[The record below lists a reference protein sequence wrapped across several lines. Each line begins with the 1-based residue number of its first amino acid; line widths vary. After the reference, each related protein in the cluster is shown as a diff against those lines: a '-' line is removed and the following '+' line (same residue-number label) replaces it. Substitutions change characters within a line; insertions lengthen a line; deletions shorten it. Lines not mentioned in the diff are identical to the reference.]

1 MSEVFLGID
10 GGGTKTAFIAID
22 EQANVLGEY
31 ITGTSYYVEIG
42 LDQSAKILQQGVEE
56 VLRLANKSINDVSF
70 AFFGLPAFGE
80 DSKQVEALSRLPERF
95 LPPHKFTCDND
106 MVNSWA
112 AAFACRD
119 GINIIA
125 GTGAIAYGVNDQKRA
140 RCSGWGEMFGDEGSA
155 FWIGCKGL
163 GLFSKMSDGRL
174 NKTPLY
180 YIFKEA
186 MALDYDLDMTAIV
199 ANVWNGER
207 SKVASLCK
215 LVFEAHQQDDPHAS
229 DLIIQAAN
237 ELAQTIHTLSLQL
250 GFTQSDN
257 INISYSGGVFNA
269 GDTILLPFKRYLE
282 STGYQFNICAPVL
295 TPVQGAALY
304 ASILANKRLSDE
316 ALNRLL

>member
-10 GGGTKTAFIAID
+10 GGGTKTAFIAVD
-22 EQANVLGEY
+22 ENANVLGEY
-31 ITGTSYYVEIG
+31 TSGTSYYVEIG
-42 LDQSAKILQQGVEE
+42 LEESANILHQGVLE
-56 VLRLANKSINDVSF
+56 VLRQANKSVDDVSY
-70 AFFGLPAFGE
+70 AFFGLPAYGE

-95 LPPHKFTCDND
+95 LAPHKFTCNND

-112 AAFACRD
+112 AAFAGRD

-125 GTGAIAYGVNDQKRA
+125 GTGAIAYGVNGKTHA

-180 YIFKEA
+180 FIFKEA
-186 MALDYDLDMTAIV
+186 MKLDYDLDMTAIV

-215 LVFEAHQQDDPHAS
+215 LVFEAQKQGDVHANE
-229 DLIIQAAN
+229 LIIEAAN
-237 ELAQTIHTLSLQL
+237 ELAQTIHTLSKKL
-250 GFTQSDN
+250 GFTLNDTVDV
-257 INISYSGGVFNA
+257 SYSGGVFNA
-269 GDTILLPFKRYLE
+269 GNTILHPFKQYLKD
-282 STGYQFNICAPVL
+282 TGYKFNIRAPVL

-304 ASILANKRLSDE
+304 ASILANKRLSND